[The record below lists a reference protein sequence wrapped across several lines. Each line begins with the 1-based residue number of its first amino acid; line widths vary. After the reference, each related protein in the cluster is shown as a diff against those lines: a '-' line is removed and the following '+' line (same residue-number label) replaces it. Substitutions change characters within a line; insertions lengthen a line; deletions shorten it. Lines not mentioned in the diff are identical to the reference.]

1 MEDVQAASAEIVCTG
16 GHSGVPS
23 VIAGMI
29 IGQSQIHTTRHTR
42 RNQHGHYGANG
53 TSPESRNIG
62 AGAGYLQTK
71 SDILSGS
78 DFDIPAYCEKQRNA
92 IAKLTNVPVE
102 NVEIISRKEYEQ
114 NTEE

>member
-1 MEDVQAASAEIVCTG
+1 MKIDYTIVL
-16 GHSGVPS
+16 SFKVN
-23 VIAGMI
+23 V
-29 IGQSQIHTTRHTR
+29 
-42 RNQHGHYGANG
+42 
-53 TSPESRNIG
+53 EE
-62 AGAGYLQTK
+62 GAGYLQTK
-71 SDILSGS
+71 LDILSGS